1 MKTTHWHCLPLALAL
16 ALLAAPRL
24 PGQTPPAVGPRD
36 FNAAVESIIRKHNPR
51 PYVYDTP
58 AIIAGLNEYA
68 KTQGLSVPQQA
79 DLLRRV
85 AYYAATGKDP
95 ETYDR
100 SLAALL
106 ALEDLPA
113 GTRAAETLFNELT
126 HVHRGEAELTLAEAL
141 FGKLGTRVAPET
153 RLRQLT
159 LLAIR
164 SLDKAADPARFTR
177 HLEQVASAKLPDDLA
192 SDERRAASFQTRRLD
207 ELTSMLN
214 HMGLFDPEEGLRLL
228 NRHASMFDDRRKGT
242 ILAGCAKG
250 FVERKERARFDAV
263 VADLRKLPADL
274 RSQPLCDAMRALAR
288 FDADA
293 AETVL
298 RAELAAPGTPDAA
311 RARYLDTLLSPA
323 LCGLTTFNYGFHKPG
338 AYEKY
343 KTLVKERLALI
354 DKGIDPRLHPGMIEV
369 LAYFDDL
376 DLAEEVIRRAVEL
389 NPGDFKLLHL
399 AARVA
404 AAAPDGT
411 PVASS
416 RLDQALAVS
425 RTSEQTNEIRAVAAF
440 LRGEGLA
447 GFNRAFPPGA
457 LDSAA
462 RLALLRK
469 TSLFLFQ
476 ARRYDDC
483 RAILNEITQ
492 NLYAPEP
499 DKIHVATYVPQA
511 PTTADGFVR
520 TPFYNDWSRMETRFV
535 PYGNGYNESR
545 ETDAKRHLKDA
556 VQPKTDPAFRTGI
569 RVLYDEQGVHVFIRC
584 DDPGIGEVMLGK
596 RNAGGLEIVFRPGRD
611 DIAYHSIFF
620 DALPGTGD
628 PHHVDWNLPGRH
640 YRLTEDSFVKDT
652 AVTPEGV
659 VAHLGIPWTSV
670 YDHLPADG
678 NPWLLG
684 LQRSCPGGMQTI
696 SGLVHELS
704 RGMRIEF
711 PFTPEQLT
719 GLKRSIAVAA
729 FNRYQALRNNKG
741 KFLQTWNDPVLGDPA
756 FYAAEVAPLLETL
769 DAAGVQLMAPAPDAD
784 VERIFRETVPLWAE
798 IEYEVADR
806 RTRYLNA
813 QFFAK

>member
-1 MKTTHWHCLPLALAL
+1 MKTTPWYCLPLAL

-24 PGQTPPAVGPRD
+24 PAQTPAAVGPRD

-51 PYVYDTP
+51 PYVYDNP
-58 AIIAGLNEYA
+58 AIIAALNAYA
-68 KTQGLSVPQQA
+68 QTPGLSVPQQA

-100 SLAALL
+100 SLATLL

-113 GTRAAETLFNELT
+113 GTRAAESLFGELT

-141 FGKLGTRVAPET
+141 FGKIETRVAPET
-153 RLRQLT
+153 RLRQLA
-159 LLAIR
+159 LLATR

-177 HLEQVASAKLPDDLA
+177 HFEQVASTKVPDDLA
-192 SDERRAASFQTRRLD
+192 SDERKTASFQTRRLD
-207 ELTSMLN
+207 ELSAMLN
-214 HMGLFDPEEGLRLL
+214 QMGLFDPEEGLRLL
-228 NRHASMFDDRRKGT
+228 NRHASMFDDRRKGAV
-242 ILAGCAKG
+242 LAGCAKG

-263 VADLRKLPADL
+263 AADLRKLPADL
-274 RSQPLCDAMRALAR
+274 RDPPLCDVMLALAR
-288 FDADA
+288 VDAGA
-293 AETVL
+293 AEAVL

-311 RARYLDTLLSPA
+311 RARYLDTLMSPA

-338 AYEKY
+338 AYETY
-343 KTLVKERLALI
+343 KALVKARLELV
-354 DKGIDPRLHPGMIEV
+354 DKGIAPRLHPGMIEV
-369 LAYFDDL
+369 LAYYDDL
-376 DLAEEVIRRAVEL
+376 DLAEEVIRRAIAL
-389 NPGDFKLLHL
+389 NPRDFNLLYL

-411 PVASS
+411 PVATS

-425 RTSEQTNEIRAVAAF
+425 RTSAQTNEIRAVSAF

-447 GFNRAFPPGA
+447 GFAKAFPPAA

-476 ARRYDDC
+476 ARRFDDS
-483 RAILNEITQ
+483 RAILHEITGS
-492 NLYAPEP
+492 LYAPEP
-499 DKIHVATYVPQA
+499 DKVHVATYVPQA

-535 PYGNGYNESR
+535 PYGDGYNESR

-556 VQPKTDPAFRTGI
+556 EQPKTDPAFRTGI

-584 DDPGIGEVMLGK
+584 DDPGIGEVTLGK

-628 PHHVDWNLPGRH
+628 PHQVDWNLPGRH

-652 AVTPEGV
+652 AVTREGV
-659 VAHLGIPWTSV
+659 VAHLGIPWTTV

-678 NPWLLG
+678 NPWLFG
-684 LQRSCPGGMQTI
+684 LQRACPGGMQTI

-704 RGMRIEF
+704 RGLRLEF
-711 PFTPEQLT
+711 PFTPDQLT
-719 GLKRSIAVAA
+719 GLKRAIAIAA
-729 FNRYQALRNNKG
+729 FNRYQAVRNNKG
-741 KFLQTWNDPVLGDPA
+741 KFLQTWNDPVLGDPP
-756 FYAAEVAPLLETL
+756 FYAAEVAPLLEAL
-769 DAAGVQLMAPAPDAD
+769 DAAGVRLMAPAPDAE
-784 VERIFRETVPLWAE
+784 VETLFRESVPLWAE
-798 IEYEVADR
+798 IAYEVAER
-806 RTRYLNA
+806 RTRYLNT